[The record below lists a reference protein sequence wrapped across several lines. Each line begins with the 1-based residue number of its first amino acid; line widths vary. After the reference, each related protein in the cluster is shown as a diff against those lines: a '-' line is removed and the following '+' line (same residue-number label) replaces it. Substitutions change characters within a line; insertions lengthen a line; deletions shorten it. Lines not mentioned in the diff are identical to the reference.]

1 MAPRKVRG
9 SVCTVEPFTVDDT
22 WQAMHYSITKK
33 ILNTVFVSTVRTWQ
47 YSGKLNP
54 SLSPFSATHI
64 DDPPL
69 LLIIDT
75 IFNLAHSHFPPV
87 SLSSCSTV
95 FPFFS
100 PFLNIKKTN
109 MKRIFSKC
117 LEFRNSQLIK
127 ILLLSLFSSSS
138 SSFHPIISNFK
149 FNVLIVARMAHVRAN
164 NALHDDKSLPYLQS
178 VIYRTFDTERKNPT
192 AA

>member
-9 SVCTVEPFTVDDT
+9 SVCTAEPFTVDDT

-54 SLSPFSATHI
+54 SLSPFSATQI

-69 LLIIDT
+69 LPPLLIIDT

-87 SLSSCSTV
+87 LLGHVSFLFLSV
-95 FPFFS
+95 
-100 PFLNIKKTN
+100 
-109 MKRIFSKC
+109 
-117 LEFRNSQLIK
+117 
-127 ILLLSLFSSSS
+127 
-138 SSFHPIISNFK
+138 
-149 FNVLIVARMAHVRAN
+149 
-164 NALHDDKSLPYLQS
+164 
-178 VIYRTFDTERKNPT
+178 RKN
-192 AA
+192 ANE

>member
-9 SVCTVEPFTVDDT
+9 SVCTAEPFTVDDT

-54 SLSPFSATHI
+54 SLSPFSTTQI

-69 LLIIDT
+69 LPPLLIIDT

-87 SLSSCSTV
+87 LLRHVS
-95 FPFFS
+95 FPFF
-100 PFLNIKKTN
+100 FYALEKT
-109 MKRIFSKC
+109 KTSSETFSKC
-117 LEFRNSQLIK
+117 LEFRNSRSTYKKYVL
-127 ILLLSLFSSSS
+127 LLLSPLSFSSSFPIL
-138 SSFHPIISNFK
+138 SFRIF
-149 FNVLIVARMAHVRAN
+149 
-164 NALHDDKSLPYLQS
+164 
-178 VIYRTFDTERKNPT
+178 
-192 AA
+192 